1 MAIFTK
7 DKDAPAP
14 PSSPSPKQS
23 APSGPGSIIGPNL
36 VIEGKIGGDQN
47 LVIEGMVKGEID
59 LRSDVRIGPAARIEA
74 TVHARN
80 VLVEGSVTGDL
91 SADAKVELVATAT
104 VEGNIRSPKIIVAE
118 GAKFRGTVDMGS
130 EKPRA

>member
-1 MAIFTK
+1 MAIFK
-7 DKDAPAP
+7 DKDAPSP
-14 PSSPSPKQS
+14 PAAPKQS
-23 APSGPGSIIGPNL
+23 APASGPGSIIGPNL

-47 LVIEGMVKGEID
+47 LVIEGTVKGEID
-59 LRSDVRIGPAARIEA
+59 LRSDVRIGPAARVEA

-80 VLVEGSVTGDL
+80 VLVEGTVTGDL

>member
-7 DKDAPAP
+7 DKDAPPAA
-14 PSSPSPKQS
+14 PSPKQS
-23 APSGPGSIIGPNL
+23 APASGGAASVIGPNL
-36 VIEGKIGGDQN
+36 TIEGKIGGDQN
-47 LVIEGMVKGEID
+47 LLVEGTVKGEID
-59 LRSDVRIGPAARIEA
+59 LRSDVRIGPTARIEA
-74 TVHARN
+74 TVHART
-80 VLVEGSVTGDL
+80 VLVEGTVTGDL

>member
-1 MAIFTK
+1 MAIFAK
-7 DKDAPAP
+7 VSPAM
-14 PSSPSPKQS
+14 SPAPKQS
-23 APSGPGSIIGPNL
+23 APASGTGSVIGQSL
-36 VIEGKIGGDQN
+36 IIEGRIGGDQD
-47 LVIEGMVKGEID
+47 LLIEGTVKGEID
-59 LRSDVRIGPAARIEA
+59 LRSDLRIGPGARIEA

-91 SADAKVELVATAT
+91 SADVRVELVATAT
-104 VEGNIRSPKIIVAE
+104 VDGNIRSPKIIVAE

>member
-14 PSSPSPKQS
+14 SSPPSPKQS
-23 APSGPGSIIGPNL
+23 APSGPSSVIGPNL
-36 VIEGKIGGDQN
+36 VIEGKIGGDQS
-47 LVIEGMVKGEID
+47 LVIEGTVKGEID

-80 VLVEGSVTGDL
+80 VLVEGTVTGDL

-104 VEGNIRSPKIIVAE
+104 VEGNIRSP
-118 GAKFRGTVDMGS
+118 
-130 EKPRA
+130 